1 MRLRAWEARWPVR
14 PSFGKGLVKRKE
26 RGMRA
31 AGWLLLVVAGG
42 TSCSRAPE
50 PAAKVVEPVR
60 ITQFYA
66 DSSSVARGQRVLL
79 CYGVENAKTVRLD
92 PPGQELSAALA
103 RCVEA
108 TPSSNTTYTL
118 TAAGADGKTATRTLT
133 IPVGPARAKIV
144 NVTVSSLEVKPGG
157 LVNICYTVENVK
169 SVTIEPLHFTGGAKA
184 KGCVN
189 DLPRKSITYV
199 ISAIGAGGD
208 KDQER
213 VTVKVQ

>member
-1 MRLRAWEARWPVR
+1 MRVQ
-14 PSFGKGLVKRKE
+14 V
-26 RGMRA
+26 
-31 AGWLLLVVAGG
+31 AGCLLLLTACSGPPKPVAK
-42 TSCSRAPE
+42 T
-50 PAAKVVEPVR
+50 VEAVR

-66 DSSSVARGQRVLL
+66 DSASVARGQRVLL

-92 PPGQELSAALA
+92 PPGQDLSAALA

-108 TPSSNTTYTL
+108 TPSANTTYTL
-118 TAAGADGKTATRTLT
+118 TAVGADGKTATQTLT

-144 NVTVSSLEVKPGG
+144 NVTVSSLEVKAGG
-157 LVNICYTVENVK
+157 LVNICYTVENVT
-169 SVTIEPLHFTGGAKA
+169 SVTIEPLHFSGGAKT

-189 DLPRKSITYV
+189 DTPRKSITYV

>member
-1 MRLRAWEARWPVR
+1 MKWL
-14 PSFGKGLVKRKE
+14 
-26 RGMRA
+26 
-31 AGWLLLVVAGG
+31 AGCLLLLAA
-42 TSCSRAPE
+42 CSRPPE
-50 PAAKVVEPVR
+50 PAAKTVEAVR

-66 DSSSVARGQRVLL
+66 DSSNVARGQRVLL

-108 TPSSNTTYTL
+108 TPSADTTYTL
-118 TAAGADGKTATRTLT
+118 TAVGADGKTATQTLT
-133 IPVGPARAKIV
+133 IPVGPPRAKIV
-144 NVTVSSLEVKPGG
+144 NVTVSSLEVNPGG
-157 LVNICYTVENVK
+157 LVNICYTVESAK
-169 SVTIEPLHFTGGAKA
+169 SVTIEPLHFNGGARL

-189 DLPRKSITYV
+189 DTPRKSTTYV

-213 VTVKVQ
+213 VTVKVH

>member
-1 MRLRAWEARWPVR
+1 MT
-14 PSFGKGLVKRKE
+14 
-26 RGMRA
+26 RA
-31 AGWLLLVVAGG
+31 AGWLLLVVAAG
-42 TSCSRAPE
+42 TACSRPPK
-50 PAAKVVEPVR
+50 PAAKTAEAVR

-108 TPSSNTTYTL
+108 TPSADTTYTL
-118 TAAGADGKTATRTLT
+118 TAEGADGKTATRTLA
-133 IPVGPARAKIV
+133 IPVGPPRAKIV
-144 NVTVSSLEVKPGG
+144 NVNVSSLEVKPGDP
-157 LVNICYTVENVK
+157 VTICYTVENAK
-169 SVTIEPLHFTGGAKA
+169 SVSIEPLHFSGGGKP

-189 DLPRKSITYV
+189 ALPGRSTTYV
-199 ISAIGAGGD
+199 ITATGAGGD

-213 VTVKVQ
+213 VTVKVR